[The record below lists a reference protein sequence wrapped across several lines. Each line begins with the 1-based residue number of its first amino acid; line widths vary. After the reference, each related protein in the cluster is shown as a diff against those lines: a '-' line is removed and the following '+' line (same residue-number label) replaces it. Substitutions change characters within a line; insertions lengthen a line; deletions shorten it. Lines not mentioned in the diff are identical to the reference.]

1 MDART
6 LTLRELNR
14 ATLARQLLLPG
25 ERRPALVTAGG
36 AGSRPAGGKGA
47 AAAGGADAAATGG
60 ADAREAA
67 AGAREAAALDALEQV
82 AGLQAQAARA
92 GYVGL
97 WARVPDIRRDDLTR
111 LLHRRLVVK
120 ATLMRGTIHL
130 VTADD
135 FLRLRPAV
143 QPLLSRLAQSFI
155 KQSGSDV
162 TLERLRGE
170 MQGFFAEERT
180 VAELRAAL
188 DALHPGVKTDRLALA
203 VLMELALVRA
213 PDEGATWGF
222 AAKPVFVD
230 AETWLGRPVPAPAGP
245 GELILRYLAAFG
257 PATLADIRAWSGLSG
272 LRREVEAL
280 RPRLAVFCSEQG
292 AELLDVPG
300 APLPPPDGPAP
311 PALVPEWDGVLLA
324 HDDRSRIVP
333 DEFREPVYSVLRRL
347 IGPAALLDGFAAAT
361 WKLEREGGAA
371 TLAVAPLRTLSK
383 REREALALPGE
394 RLALFM
400 QPQAKG
406 VAVRFDPA

>member
-1 MDART
+1 MRD
-6 LTLRELNR
+6 LNR
-14 ATLARQLLLPG
+14 ATLARQLLLPD
-25 ERRPALVTAGG
+25 ERRPGHVAAGGGGSQRSGG
-36 AGSRPAGGKGA
+36 AGSQRSGGAG
-47 AAAGGADAAATGG
+47 AAAGGAN
-60 ADAREAA
+60 
-67 AGAREAAALDALEQV
+67 AREAAALDALEQV

-97 WARVPDIRRDDLTR
+97 WARVPDFRRDDLTR
-111 LLHRRLVVK
+111 LLHSRLVVK

-143 QPLLSRLAQSFI
+143 QPLLSRLAQGFI
-155 KQSGSDV
+155 KQSGADV
-162 TLERLRGE
+162 TLERLKAE
-170 MQGFFAEERT
+170 MQGFFAEGRT

-188 DALHPGVKTDRLALA
+188 DGLHPGARTDRLALA
-203 VLMELALVRA
+203 ALMELALVRA
-213 PDEGATWGF
+213 PTEGATWGF

-230 AETWLGRPVPAPAGP
+230 AEAWLGRPVPAPAGP

-280 RPRLAVFCSEQG
+280 RPRLAVFCSERG

-311 PALVPEWDGVLLA
+311 PALVPEWDSVLLG

-361 WKLEREGGAA
+361 WKLERERGAA

-400 QPQAKG
+400 QPQAST
-406 VAVRFDPA
+406 VAVRFDPV